1 MTIELK
7 PEQERIIQQQLAS
20 GHFKS
25 VDEVLDTALAS
36 LPHDRRFDPESRR
49 EAVRRMI
56 EFSDRRKASPGLGEP
71 VTRQFLHEG
80 HRI

>member
-7 PEQERIIQQQLAS
+7 PEHARIIQQQLAS
-20 GHFKS
+20 GLYGS

-36 LPHDRRFDPESRR
+36 LPRDRRFDREYRR

-56 EFSDRRKASPGLGEP
+56 EFSERRRLSLGEP
-71 VTRQFLHEG
+71 VTRQLLHEG

>member
-7 PEQERIIQQQLAS
+7 PEHERIIEQQLAT
-20 GHFKS
+20 GNFKS
-25 VDEVLDTALAS
+25 VDEVLATALAS
-36 LPHDRRFDPESRR
+36 LPRDRLFDLESRR

-56 EFSDRRKASPGLGEP
+56 EFSDRRRLNLGEP
-71 VTRQFLHEG
+71 ITRQLLHEG

>member
-7 PEQERIIQQQLAS
+7 PEHARIIQQQLAS
-20 GHFKS
+20 GLYGS
-25 VDEVLDTALAS
+25 VDGVLDTALAS
-36 LPHDRRFDPESRR
+36 LPRDRRFDREYRR

-56 EFSDRRKASPGLGEP
+56 EFSERRSLSLGEP
-71 VTRQFLHEG
+71 VTRPLLHEG